1 MNFAPFGVASQTGG
15 KVTIVNTGG
24 APKGFVA
31 NHTGGTAIIIE
42 NGKKTTTVKPSSSGT
57 AAATTPPAT
66 RAAPTVI
73 NYAPDGVEEVKD
85 GETVVINNR
94 S

>member
-1 MNFAPFGVASQTGG
+1 MNYAPFGVASQTGG

-31 NHTGGTAIIIE
+31 HHTGGTAIIIE
-42 NGKKTTTVKPSSSGT
+42 NGKTTTTAKPSAPDAST
-57 AAATTPPAT
+57 TTPTAHT
-66 RAAPTVI
+66 APIVI
-73 NYAPDGVEEVKD
+73 NYAPGGVEEVKD

-94 S
+94 